1 MLGGGAIL
9 YTDPGKVSK
18 SPDDAVKTNGNFVG
32 RSFGS
37 GPNRLAEWT
46 VRSSDMDR
54 DADFKRA
61 RKQRMLSYER
71 LEKLEWKL
79 CLLFLAIFPENVVL
93 KKRLLIYWWIGEGLI
108 PAEKEGEEIFQELL
122 KLELIIPYQYIGIPE
137 KLSLYQK
144 KFPIVSKCQI
154 HPWVRYMLITL
165 AHESGVFDIDNLGES
180 HFNTSASQRTCVFR
194 GHKDLP
200 STNKSLLL
208 RFSSAFSFSLIALF
222 SELP

>member
-1 MLGGGAIL
+1 MLGGGARL
-9 YTDPGKVSK
+9 YTEPEKVSK
-18 SPDDAVKTNGNFVG
+18 SPDAAVKTNGNFVG
-32 RSFGS
+32 RSFGL
-37 GPNRLAEWT
+37 GPNRLVEWT

-108 PAEKEGEEIFQELL
+108 PAEEEGEEIFQELL
-122 KLELIIPYQYIGIPE
+122 KLELIIPYQNRDPR
-137 KLSLYQK
+137 KTFPLPK

-165 AHESGVFDIDNLGES
+165 ARESGVFDIDNLGEP
-180 HFNTSASQRTCVFR
+180 HFNTSASQRACVFR

-208 RFSSAFSFSLIALF
+208 RFSSAFSFSLITLF